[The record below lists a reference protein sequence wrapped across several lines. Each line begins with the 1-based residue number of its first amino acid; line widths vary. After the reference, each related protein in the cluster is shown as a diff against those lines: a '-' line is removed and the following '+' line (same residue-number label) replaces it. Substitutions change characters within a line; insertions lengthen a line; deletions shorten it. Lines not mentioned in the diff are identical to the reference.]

1 VRLLSKDKSSIF
13 SPAVS
18 FKNLFKKPETIKVP
32 EENKKTAKRYRGFH
46 INDLD
51 KCIGCGTCSE
61 ICDNKAIEM
70 VELENV
76 KTELGQR
83 NERPKIDYG
92 RCCWCGLCVDICTT
106 GSLQFTQDYTYIN
119 HDAES
124 FSYIPDNKN
133 INKVESEIGY
143 ERDQYS
149 ELLDLYRVEMQELNA
164 ESRVQS
170 FMEIVKGFSK
180 KQAEK
185 EASRCVECDIC
196 TEACPASM
204 NIPEYI
210 RGIYDGNLEESLQQI
225 YEDNPLPEV
234 CGRICTHNCESIC
247 SIGHRGEAVSI
258 RWLKRYAVDNVDLAE
273 YNKILGTEKIHQ
285 VDKKVAIIGAGPA
298 GLSAAHYLKLMGYQI
313 TIFEAESKAGGMMRY
328 GIPEYRLPYE
338 KLDKDINYIKNLGV
352 EFKFN
357 TRIGENISLSDIKK
371 DYDAV
376 FAATGLHNGRST
388 RIPGTE
394 NNNVYQAIYLLK
406 QITKGKKIPLTKKI
420 VIIGGGN
427 VAMDIARSLARL
439 QKKKYDQINVL
450 VTSLETEDIMPADQ
464 EEIEEARAEGVDFEP
479 GRGPKEIIVSE
490 NGSISQ
496 VCTNCCVSVFDED
509 MNFNPTFDDQD
520 IQNYDCD
527 MVVEAI
533 GQAGDNSY
541 IDDNYDI
548 EYEGPRIKV
557 NDKQQTSLSWLF
569 AGGDIVRGPDVINGI
584 KTGHN
589 AAQGIDY
596 FLKNNQKSS

>member
-210 RGIYDGNLEESLQQI
+210 RGIYDENLEESLQQI

>member
-1 VRLLSKDKSSIF
+1 LSKDKSSIF

-119 HDAES
+119 HDADS

-210 RGIYDGNLEESLQQI
+210 RGIYDENLEESLQQI

-328 GIPEYRLPYE
+328 GIPEYRLPYK

>member
-1 VRLLSKDKSSIF
+1 LSKDKSSIF

-119 HDAES
+119 HDADS

-210 RGIYDGNLEESLQQI
+210 RGIYDENLEESLQQI

-328 GIPEYRLPYE
+328 GIPEYRLPYK

-548 EYEGPRIKV
+548 EYEGPRIKI

>member
-1 VRLLSKDKSSIF
+1 MRLLSKDKSSIF

-210 RGIYDGNLEESLQQI
+210 RGIYDENLEESLQQI

>member
-1 VRLLSKDKSSIF
+1 MSKDKSSIF

-119 HDAES
+119 HDADS

-164 ESRVQS
+164 ESRVKS

-210 RGIYDGNLEESLQQI
+210 RGIYDENLEESLQQI

-406 QITKGKKIPLTKKI
+406 QITKGEKIPLTKKI

>member
-1 VRLLSKDKSSIF
+1 MSKDKSSIF

-164 ESRVQS
+164 ESRVKS

-210 RGIYDGNLEESLQQI
+210 RGIYDENLEESLQQI

-439 QKKKYDQINVL
+439 QKKKYGQVNVL

>member
-1 VRLLSKDKSSIF
+1 MSKDKSSIF

-164 ESRVQS
+164 ESRVKS

-210 RGIYDGNLEESLQQI
+210 RGIYDENLEESLQQI

>member
-164 ESRVQS
+164 ESRVKS

-210 RGIYDGNLEESLQQI
+210 RGIYDENLEESLQQI

-439 QKKKYDQINVL
+439 QKKKYGQVNVL

>member
-1 VRLLSKDKSSIF
+1 MSKDKSSIF

-51 KCIGCGTCSE
+51 KCIGCGTCSK
-61 ICDNKAIEM
+61 ICDNKAIKM

-133 INKVESEIGY
+133 INKIESAIGY
-143 ERDQYS
+143 ERDQDS
-149 ELLDLYRVEMQELNA
+149 ELLDLYRIEMQELDA

-210 RGIYDGNLEESLQQI
+210 RGIYDEDLEESLKQI

-247 SIGHRGEAVSI
+247 SISHRGEAVSI

-313 TIFEAESKAGGMMRY
+313 TVFEAESKAGGMMRY
-328 GIPEYRLPYE
+328 GIPEYRLPYD

-357 TRIGENISLSDIKK
+357 IRIGKDISLSDIKK
-371 DYDAV
+371 EYDAV

-406 QITKGKKIPLTKKI
+406 QITKGEEIPLTKKI
-420 VIIGGGN
+420 VVIGGGN

-439 QKKKYDQINVL
+439 QKKKYGQVNVL

-464 EEIEEARAEGVDFEP
+464 EEIEEAREEGVDFEP

-490 NGSISQ
+490 DGSISQ
-496 VCTNCCVSVFDED
+496 ICTNCCVSVFDDD

-520 IQNYDCD
+520 IQNYECD

-548 EYEGPRIKV
+548 KYEGPRIKV
-557 NDKQQTSLSWLF
+557 NDKQQTSLPWLF

-589 AAQGIDY
+589 AAQGIDE
-596 FLKNNQKSS
+596 FLKN

>member
-1 VRLLSKDKSSIF
+1 MRLLSKDKSSIF

-164 ESRVQS
+164 ESRVKS

-210 RGIYDGNLEESLQQI
+210 RGIYDENLEESLQQI

-406 QITKGKKIPLTKKI
+406 QITKGEKIPLTKKI

-439 QKKKYDQINVL
+439 QKKKYGQVNVL

>member
-1 VRLLSKDKSSIF
+1 MSKDKSSIF

-119 HDAES
+119 HDADS

-210 RGIYDGNLEESLQQI
+210 RGIYDENLEESLQQI

-258 RWLKRYAVDNVDLAE
+258 RWLKRYAVDNVDFAE
-273 YNKILGTEKIHQ
+273 YNKILGTDKIHQ

-439 QKKKYDQINVL
+439 QKKKYGQVNVL

>member
-1 VRLLSKDKSSIF
+1 LSKDKSSIF

-119 HDAES
+119 HDADS

-164 ESRVQS
+164 ESRVKS

-210 RGIYDGNLEESLQQI
+210 RGIYDENLEESLQQI

-328 GIPEYRLPYE
+328 GIPEYRLPYK

>member
-1 VRLLSKDKSSIF
+1 MSKDKSSIF

-210 RGIYDGNLEESLQQI
+210 RGIYDENLEESLQQI

>member
-1 VRLLSKDKSSIF
+1 MRLLSKDKSSIF

-119 HDAES
+119 HDADS

-210 RGIYDGNLEESLQQI
+210 RGIYDENLEESLQQI

-328 GIPEYRLPYE
+328 GIPEYRLPYK

>member
-1 VRLLSKDKSSIF
+1 LSKDKSSIF

-119 HDAES
+119 HDADS

-210 RGIYDGNLEESLQQI
+210 RGIYDENLEESLQQI

-439 QKKKYDQINVL
+439 QKKKYGQVNVL

>member
-1 VRLLSKDKSSIF
+1 MRLLSKDKSSIF

-119 HDAES
+119 HDADS

-164 ESRVQS
+164 ESRVKS

-210 RGIYDGNLEESLQQI
+210 RGIYDENLEESLQQI

-439 QKKKYDQINVL
+439 QKKKYGQVNVL